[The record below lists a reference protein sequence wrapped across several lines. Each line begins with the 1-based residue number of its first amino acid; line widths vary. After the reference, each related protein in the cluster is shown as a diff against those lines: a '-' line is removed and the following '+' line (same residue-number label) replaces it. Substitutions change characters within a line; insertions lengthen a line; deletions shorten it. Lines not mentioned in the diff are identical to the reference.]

1 MNRIIRNLKIVTVA
15 LLALTTTQVSAQR
28 LNTHNDIGWGAV
40 FGNFAISKRL
50 SVIPEFQWRRT
61 HVVKDWQQL
70 LARGGVQYNF
80 VKGGSV
86 ALLYAFINTYP
97 YGDYPAGPHDVPE
110 HRITEQAIFNGNTG
124 IFAFTHRL
132 RLEQRYLGRID
143 QKGETGEV
151 EEWIYAN
158 RFRYML
164 RTDVPVSRPKM
175 ADKTFYLAAY
185 DEIFIGFGKNVK
197 QNVFDQNRLAVLA
210 GYRFNKNIRVEA
222 GYLNQIVQQSGE
234 INNQE
239 VFQYNE
245 GPLIHVFLTK

>member
-1 MNRIIRNLKIVTVA
+1 MNRICTKIKYTA
-15 LLALTTTQVSAQR
+15 LGLLLLAGTHVSAQR
-28 LNTHNDIGWGAV
+28 INTHNDIGWGAV
-40 FGNFAISKRL
+40 FGNFAISKRF

-70 LARGGVQYNF
+70 LIRGGVQYNF
-80 VKGGSV
+80 EKGGSV

-110 HRITEQAIFNGNTG
+110 HRITEQAVFNGSTG
-124 IFAFTHRL
+124 IFSFTHRL

-164 RTDVPVSRPKM
+164 RAEVPVSRPKM

-185 DEIFIGFGKNVK
+185 DELFIGFGRNVK
-197 QNVFDQNRLAVLA
+197 QNVFDQNRLAILA
-210 GYRFNKNIRVEA
+210 GYRFNKNLRVEA

-245 GPLIHVFLTK
+245 GPLVHVFLTK